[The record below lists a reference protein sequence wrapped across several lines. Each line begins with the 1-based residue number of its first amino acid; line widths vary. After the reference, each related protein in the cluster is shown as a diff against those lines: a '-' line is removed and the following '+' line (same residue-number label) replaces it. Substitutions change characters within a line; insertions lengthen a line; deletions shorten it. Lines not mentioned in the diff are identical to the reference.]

1 MVSQFNNPNFSEVF
15 YNPFNSFLTL
25 LFVEE
30 RLLAYHENVGSN
42 LARQFNET
50 KQTLRSNLLK
60 CLPCNTTIYEWMVC
74 SLNPSKKHK
83 NMKSMDNS

>member
-1 MVSQFNNPNFSEVF
+1 MANFKKESDFTVIRVSNTYSNVVSQFNNPYFSEVF

-50 KQTLRSNLLK
+50 KQTLRSNLLM
-60 CLPCNTTIYEWMVC
+60 EMFA
-74 SLNPSKKHK
+74 
-83 NMKSMDNS
+83 M